1 MLDYFILVRAAG
13 LLRFLLQELCVILLL
28 LSRLCNLR
36 AKRLL
41 CVSDEFLGDVLVN
54 LTLRAGSLYLHPPLN
69 EGQETLPELL
79 SVKLKLLP
87 VFLSVDLE
95 GPILEH
101 LADGGREAEHSSV
114 MGFTSPGDSV
124 SALTSTPIPELVCKS
139 NGILR

>member
-13 LLRFLLQELCVILLL
+13 LLRFLLQELGVILLL

-41 CVSDEFLGDVLVN
+41 CVSDEFFGDVLVN
-54 LTLRAGSLYLHPPLN
+54 LYLHPPLN

-124 SALTSTPIPELVCKS
+124 SALTSTPTPELVCKS

>member
-41 CVSDEFLGDVLVN
+41 CVSDEFFGDVLV
-54 LTLRAGSLYLHPPLN
+54 YLHPPLN

-124 SALTSTPIPELVCKS
+124 SALTSTPTPELVCKS